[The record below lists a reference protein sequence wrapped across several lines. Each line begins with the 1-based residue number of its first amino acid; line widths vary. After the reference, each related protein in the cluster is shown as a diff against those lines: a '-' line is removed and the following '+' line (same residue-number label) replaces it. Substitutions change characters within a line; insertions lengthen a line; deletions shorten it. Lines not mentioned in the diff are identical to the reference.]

1 MRSQRVCSPVS
12 MSSIMGLGNVGVDA
26 ADPAEVVPEAL
37 VLDDLGDPVLD
48 EPGFVGV
55 AQVVEVHAGLDRRLS
70 ARSRI
75 VFAGQGGDL
84 DPAAEVRPPVQAAI
98 GAGEHELGVGTAVA

>member
-1 MRSQRVCSPVS
+1 MTT
-12 MSSIMGLGNVGVDA
+12 LGVPNGAGDVGVGAHDT
-26 ADPAEVVPEAL
+26 AEAVPEAL

-48 EPGFVGV
+48 QPGLVRV

-84 DPAAEVRPPVQAAI
+84 DPAAEVRPPVQAAV
-98 GAGEHELGVGTAVA
+98 GAGEHELGVGPAVA